1 MLVEAG
7 VVVFEFIRNFFCF
20 YCYS

>member
-1 MLVEAG
+1 LLVEAG
-7 VVVFEFIRNFFCF
+7 VVVFEFIRNFCF